1 MPKRKLDTSN
11 IGTVR
16 LRILAKGYLDK
27 SDIMAFVPC
36 GKDKAKVIYDKICKD
51 VKKDGLE
58 NCRNVI
64 LAKRM
69 LAYMGLTPESI
80 KEAARLESRGRNHE

>member
-11 IGTVR
+11 ISTVR
-16 LRILAKGYLDK
+16 LGIIAKGYLDK
-27 SDIMAFVPC
+27 TDIMAFVPC
-36 GKDKAKVIYDKICKD
+36 GKDKAKEIYDKIRES

-69 LAYMGLTPESI
+69 LAYMGLSMESI
-80 KEAARLESRGRNHE
+80 KEAARLERKR